1 MRAFFTVS
9 TVFLLSLASLTM
21 SGCKKSEPGARE
33 SVFQTLATREAAPAW
48 KVTDIDGRPLDS
60 AAFKGKVL
68 VVDFWATWCPP
79 CIVEVPHYVA
89 LQKKLGGDG
98 LAIVGFSLDAGSD
111 VVKTFMAKNGIN
123 YPVAVVDETMVAAF
137 GNFSGIP
144 TTFVIDREG
153 KVRFKKTG
161 AASMEDFEQT
171 VKSLL

>member
-1 MRAFFTVS
+1 MRAFF
-9 TVFLLSLASLTM
+9 VFPAFALLLLAA
-21 SGCKKSEPGARE
+21 SGCKKPPGEARA
-33 SVFQTLATREAAPAW
+33 SVFQTVTAKEAAPAW
-48 KVTDIDGRPLDS
+48 KVTDIEGRPLDS
-60 AAFKGKVL
+60 AAFKGKVV

-79 CIVEVPHYVA
+79 CIAEVPGYVA

-111 VVKTFMAKNGIN
+111 VVKAFMAKNGIN

-153 KVRFKKTG
+153 NVRFKKTG
-161 AASMEDFEQT
+161 GAPIEDLEQA
-171 VKSLL
+171 VRSLL

>member
-1 MRAFFTVS
+1 MRAFFAL
-9 TVFLLSLASLTM
+9 FAAALLLTGFAL
-21 SGCKKSEPGARE
+21 SGCKKPAEARE
-33 SVFQTLATREAAPAW
+33 SVFQTVATKEAAPAW
-48 KVTDIDGRPLDS
+48 KVTDIEGRPLDS

-79 CIVEVPHYVA
+79 CIAEVPGYVA

-123 YPVAVVDETMVAAF
+123 YPVAVVDEAMVAAF

-153 KVRFKKTG
+153 NVRFKKTG
-161 AASMEDFEQT
+161 GAPIEDLEQA
-171 VKSLL
+171 VKTLL